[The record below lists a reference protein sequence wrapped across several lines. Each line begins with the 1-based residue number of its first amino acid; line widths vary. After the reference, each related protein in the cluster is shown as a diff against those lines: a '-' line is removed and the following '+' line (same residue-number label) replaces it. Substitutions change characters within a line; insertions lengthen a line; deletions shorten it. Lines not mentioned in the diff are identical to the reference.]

1 MARKKPAPKPEQE
14 LPPREAEPMLITR
27 VIETNYMPYTMSVIV
42 SRALPEIDG
51 FKPSHRKL
59 LYTMYK
65 QGLLKGNRM
74 KSSAVVGATMKLN
87 PHGDGAIYETMVR
100 LTRGNGAL
108 LHPFVDSKGN
118 FGKVGSRDMAYAAS
132 RYTEV
137 RLEPI
142 CQELFDGIDEEMVD
156 MVDNFDGTM
165 KEPALLPT
173 SFPNIL
179 VSANTGIAVGMASRI
194 CGFNL
199 REVCETAVAL
209 IKDPNH
215 NIYSTL
221 KAPDFPTG
229 GELIYDRDALEQV
242 YETGV
247 GSIKVR
253 SVWHYDKEQNCI
265 EVTEIPYTAT
275 VEAIIDKTAALVKDG
290 TVKEISDMR
299 NETDLHGLKIAID
312 LKRGVDPEKLMAKLS
327 RLTPLTDSFPCNFN
341 VIIEGTPN
349 VMGVREILEEWT
361 AWRVMC
367 IERQLYHRLTKMKT
381 RLHLLEG
388 LSKILLDID
397 KAIAIIRGTEEDS
410 EVIPNLMIGFGIDEE
425 QADFIAEI
433 KLRNINKE
441 YILNR
446 LAETERM
453 RAEIA
458 DMEDTLKNRKKIKK
472 IIIDQLTEVAKK
484 YGRDRCTRIVY
495 DAPADEPE
503 EEPAAEAYPVV
514 FFLTREGYF
523 KKITPAALQRSGE
536 QKLKEGDGIVRR
548 VDGTNADDL
557 LFFTDRQQVYKVA
570 ADDLSENKVAMLGL
584 YLPQHLGMDPGES
597 VTAMAVAPGGEY
609 RGSVLFVFADGKCAR
624 VSLGSYETKTN
635 RRKLTGAY
643 SDKVPLVAA
652 VQLDGDKEVF
662 LRSSADRGLL
672 LNTAMLAPKPTRST
686 AGVKVMT
693 LKARQTVISAAPAE
707 EMGIKNPTRFRTRT
721 LPAAGA
727 LVRAEDLGVEQ
738 TTIE

>member
-1 MARKKPAPKPEQE
+1 MAKKKTPKQE
-14 LPPREAEPMLITR
+14 TVLEAREAEPMLITR

-65 QGLLKGNRM
+65 QGLLKGLRM

-137 RLEPI
+137 KLEAI
-142 CQELFDGIDEEMVD
+142 CAELFDGIDEEMVD

-165 KEPALLPT
+165 KEPTLLPT
-173 SFPNIL
+173 AFPNIL
-179 VSANTGIAVGMASRI
+179 VAANMGIAVGMASRI

-199 REVCETAVAL
+199 REVCETTIGL
-209 IKDPNH
+209 LKDPEH

-229 GELIYDRDALEQV
+229 GELIYDRDAIEQV
-242 YETGV
+242 YENGM
-247 GSIKVR
+247 GSFKVR

-275 VEAIIDKTAALVKDG
+275 VEAIIDKTAALIKDG

-312 LKRGVDPEKLMAKLS
+312 LKRGVDPDKLMAKLS
-327 RLTPLTDSFPCNFN
+327 RLTQLTDNFPCNFN
-341 VIIEGTPN
+341 IIIAGTPK
-349 VMGVREILEEWT
+349 VMGVREILEEWI
-361 AWRVMC
+361 AWRIMC
-367 IERQLYHRLTKMKT
+367 IERQGYFRLRKMKA

-410 EVIPNLMIGFGIDEE
+410 EVIPNLMIGFGIDEI
-425 QADFIAEI
+425 QAEFIAEI

-446 LAETERM
+446 LSETDRL
-453 RAEIA
+453 RDEIT
-458 DMEDTLKNRKKIKK
+458 DLEDTLKNKKKIKK
-472 IIIDQLTEVAKK
+472 IIADQLAAIAKK
-484 YGRDRCTRIVY
+484 YGRDRVTRIVY
-495 DAPADEPE
+495 DAEPEADE
-503 EEPAAEAYPVV
+503 AETPVEDYSV
-514 FFLTREGYF
+514 VYFLTREGYF
-523 KKITPAALQRSGE
+523 KKVQPAALQRSGE
-536 QKLKEGDGIVRR
+536 HKLKEGDSIAARI
-548 VDGTNADDL
+548 DGSNADDL
-557 LFFTDRQQVYKVA
+557 LFFTNKYQVYKVA
-570 ADDLSENKVAMLGL
+570 SDDISENKVAMLGL
-584 YLPQHLGMDPGES
+584 YLPQHLGMESGET
-597 VTAMAVAPGGEY
+597 VVAMAVAPKREY
-609 RGSVLFVFADGKCAR
+609 RGSLLFVFEDGKCAR
-624 VSLGSYETKTN
+624 VAMSSYETKTN
-635 RRKLTGAY
+635 RKKLTAAY
-643 SDKVPLVAA
+643 SDKAPLAA
-652 VQLDGDKEVF
+652 LVQLDGEEEIF
-662 LRSSADRGLL
+662 IRTSADRGLL
-672 LNTAMLAPKPTRST
+672 LNTAALAPKPTRST
-686 AGVKVMT
+686 AGVKVVT
-693 LKARQTVISAAPAE
+693 LKARQSVTSAVKASTLSLKSPA
-707 EMGIKNPTRFRTRT
+707 RFRTRT
-721 LPAAGA
+721 IPAAGA
-727 LVRAEDLGVEQ
+727 LVRSEDLGVEQ
-738 TTIE
+738 TTLE

>member
-1 MARKKPAPKPEQE
+1 MAKKKTQKPEIE
-14 LPPREAEPMLITR
+14 LPAREAEPMLITR

-65 QGLLKGNRM
+65 QGLLKGLRM

-137 RLEPI
+137 KLEAI
-142 CQELFDGIDEEMVD
+142 CAELFDGIDEEMVD

-165 KEPALLPT
+165 KEPVLLPT
-173 SFPNIL
+173 GFPNIL
-179 VSANTGIAVGMASRI
+179 VSANMGIAVGMASRI

-199 REVCETAVAL
+199 REVCETTIGL
-209 IKDPNH
+209 LRDPDH
-215 NIYSTL
+215 NIYATL

-229 GELIYDRDALEQV
+229 GELIYDRDALEQI
-242 YETGV
+242 YENGV
-247 GSIKVR
+247 GSFKVR
-253 SVWHYDKEQNCI
+253 SVWHYDKESNCI

-299 NETDLHGLKIAID
+299 NETDLNGLKIAID

-341 VIIEGTPN
+341 VIIEGTPK
-349 VMGVREILEEWT
+349 VMGVREILTEWI
-361 AWRVMC
+361 AWRMMC
-367 IERQLYHRLTKMKT
+367 VERQGHFRLRKMKA

-410 EVIPNLMIGFGIDEE
+410 EVIPNLMIGFGIDEI
-425 QADFIAEI
+425 QAEFIAEI

-446 LAETERM
+446 LSETDRL
-453 RAEIA
+453 RDDI
-458 DMEDTLKNRKKIKK
+458 DDLEDTLRNKKKIKK
-472 IIIDQLTEVAKK
+472 IIADQLADIAKK
-484 YGRDRCTRIVY
+484 YGKDRQTKIVY
-495 DAPADEPE
+495 DAVETEDEPE
-503 EEPAAEAYPVV
+503 AQVEDYAVV
-514 FFLTREGYF
+514 YFLTAEGYF
-523 KKITPAALQRSGE
+523 KKISPAALQRSGE
-536 QKLKEGDGIVRR
+536 HKLKEGDSIFCR
-548 VDGTNADDL
+548 VDGSNADDL
-557 LFFTDRQQVYKVA
+557 LFFTNKFQVYKVA
-570 ADDLSENKVAMLGL
+570 SDDLSENKVAMLGL
-584 YLPQHLGMDPGES
+584 YLPQHLGMESGEN
-597 VTAMAVAPGGEY
+597 VVAMAVAPKGEY
-609 RGSVLFVFADGKCAR
+609 RGSLLFVFQDGKCAR
-624 VSLGSYETKTN
+624 VSLSSYETKTN
-635 RRKLTGAY
+635 RKKLTAAY
-643 SDKVPLVAA
+643 SDKSPLAA
-652 VQLDGDKEVF
+652 MIQLDGEEEI
-662 LRSSADRGLL
+662 LIRTSADRGLL
-672 LNTAMLAPKPTRST
+672 LNTAALVPKPTRST
-686 AGVKVMT
+686 AGVKVVT
-693 LKARQTVISAAPAE
+693 LKARQTVTGAVRARE
-707 EMGIKNPTRFRTRT
+707 LNLKNPARFRTRT

-727 LVRAEDLGVEQ
+727 LVRSDDLGVEQ
-738 TTIE
+738 TTLE

>member
-1 MARKKPAPKPEQE
+1 MAKKKTAIPEPE
-14 LPPREAEPMLITR
+14 LPMREAEPMLITR

-65 QGLLKGNRM
+65 QGLLKGLRM

-100 LTRGNGAL
+100 LTKGNGAL

-137 RLEPI
+137 KLDSI
-142 CQELFDGIDEEMVD
+142 CAELFDGIDEEMVD

-165 KEPALLPT
+165 KEPVLLPT
-173 SFPNIL
+173 GFPNIL
-179 VSANTGIAVGMASRI
+179 VSANMGIAVGMASRI

-199 REVCETAVAL
+199 REVCETTIGL
-209 IKDPNH
+209 LKDPEH

-229 GELIYDRDALEQV
+229 GELIYDRDAIEQV
-242 YETGV
+242 YETGL

-265 EVTEIPYTAT
+265 EVTQIPYTAT

-290 TVKEISDMR
+290 TIKEISDMR
-299 NETDLHGLKIAID
+299 NETDLSGLKIAID
-312 LKRGVDPEKLMAKLS
+312 LKRGVDPDKLMAKLS

-341 VIIEGTPN
+341 VIIAGTPK
-349 VMGVREILEEWT
+349 VMGVREILTEWI
-361 AWRVMC
+361 AWRMMC
-367 IERQLYHRLTKMKT
+367 IERQGHFRLRKMRA

-410 EVIPNLMIGFGIDEE
+410 EVIPNLMIGFGIDEV
-425 QADFIAEI
+425 QAEFIAEI

-446 LAETERM
+446 LAETDRLRDDIDEL
-453 RAEIA
+453 
-458 DMEDTLKNRKKIKK
+458 EDTLRNKKKIKK
-472 IIIDQLTEVAKK
+472 IIADQLEQIAKK
-484 YGRDRCTRIVY
+484 YGRDRVTSIVY
-495 DAPADEPE
+495 DAAEAEDEPE
-503 EEPAAEAYPVV
+503 APVEDYPVV
-514 FFLTREGYF
+514 YFLTEEGYF
-523 KKITPAALQRSGE
+523 KKVSPAALQRSGE
-536 QKLKEGDGIVRR
+536 HKLKEGDSIVFKTE
-548 VDGTNADDL
+548 GSNADDL
-557 LFFTDRQQVYKVA
+557 LFFTNRQQVYKVA
-570 ADDLSENKVAMLGL
+570 SNDISENKVAMLGL
-584 YLPQHLGMDPGES
+584 YLPQHLGMDSDES
-597 VTAMAVAPGGEY
+597 VVAMAVAPKGEY
-609 RGSVLFVFADGKCAR
+609 KGSLLFVFEDGKVAR
-624 VSLGSYETKTN
+624 VTLASYETKLN
-635 RRKLTGAY
+635 RKKLTGAY
-643 SDKVPLVAA
+643 SDKSPLAA
-652 VQLDGDKEVF
+652 LIQIDADEEVF
-662 LRSSADRGLL
+662 IRTSADRGLL
-672 LNTAMLAPKPTRST
+672 LNTAALSPKPTRST
-686 AGVKVMT
+686 AGVKVVT
-693 LKARQTVISAAPAE
+693 LKARQTVISAERASA
-707 EMGIKNPTRFRTRT
+707 ITLKNPSRFRTRT

-727 LVRAEDLGVEQ
+727 LVRSEDLGVEQ
-738 TTIE
+738 TTLE

>member
-1 MARKKPAPKPEQE
+1 MAKKKAAKPEAPVE
-14 LPPREAEPMLITR
+14 AREAEPMLITR

-65 QGLLKGNRM
+65 QGLLKGIRM

-137 RLEPI
+137 KLEAI
-142 CQELFDGIDEEMVD
+142 CSELFEGIDEEMVD
-156 MVDNFDGTM
+156 LVDNFDGTM
-165 KEPALLPT
+165 KEPVLLPT

-179 VSANTGIAVGMASRI
+179 VSANMGIAVGMASRI

-199 REVCETAVAL
+199 REVCETTIGL
-209 IKDPNH
+209 LKDPEF

-229 GELIYDRDALEQV
+229 GELIYDRNALEQV
-242 YETGV
+242 YETGM
-247 GSIKVR
+247 GSFRVR
-253 SVWHYDKEQNCI
+253 SVWHYDRDQNCI

-275 VEAIIDKTAALVKDG
+275 VEAIIDKTAALIKDG
-290 TVKEISDMR
+290 TIKEIADMR
-299 NETDLHGLKIAID
+299 NETDLNGLKIAID
-312 LKRGVDPEKLMAKLS
+312 LKRGVDPDKLMAKLS
-327 RLTPLTDSFPCNFN
+327 KLTQLTDNFPCNFN
-341 VIIEGTPN
+341 IIIEGTPK
-349 VMGVREILEEWT
+349 VMGIREILTEWI

-367 IERQLYHRLTKMKT
+367 IERQLHFRLRKMRV

-446 LAETERM
+446 LSETEKLKD
-453 RAEIA
+453 EI
-458 DMEDTLKNRKKIKK
+458 DEMEDTLRNRKKIKT
-472 IIIDQLTEVAKK
+472 IIAKQLADVAKRFGK
-484 YGRDRCTRIVY
+484 ERCTRIVY
-495 DAPADEPE
+495 DAEDAE
-503 EEPAAEAYPVV
+503 EETESGAEEYPVV
-514 FFLTREGYF
+514 YFLTEEGYF
-523 KKITPAALQRSGE
+523 KKISPAALQRSGE
-536 QKLKEGDGIVRR
+536 QKLKEGDRMSCRIEGN
-548 VDGTNADDL
+548 NADEL
-557 LFFTDRQQVYKVA
+557 LFFTNRHQVYKVISNDIA
-570 ADDLSENKVAMLGL
+570 ENKVAMLGL
-584 YLPQHLGMDPGES
+584 YLPQLLGLESGES
-597 VTAMAVAPGGEY
+597 ICAMAVAPKGEY
-609 RGSVLFVFADGKCAR
+609 RGSLLFVFRDGKCAR
-624 VSLGSYETKTN
+624 VLLSSYETKTN
-635 RRKLTGAY
+635 RKKLTGAY
-643 SDKVPLVAA
+643 SDKAPLAA
-652 VQLDGDKEVF
+652 IIQLDGEEEIF
-662 LRSSADRGLL
+662 IRTSADRGLL
-672 LNTAMLAPKPTRST
+672 LNTAALAPKPTRST
-686 AGVKVMT
+686 AGVKVVT
-693 LKARQTVISAAPAE
+693 LKARQSVASAVRASSLT
-707 EMGIKNPTRFRTRT
+707 IKNPARFRTRT

-727 LVRAEDLGVEQ
+727 LVRSEDLGVEQ
-738 TTIE
+738 TTLE